1 MENAMKHFLLLCGC
15 LAALTACADSK
26 PDNPQPPKFIEL
38 KYGSSVEEDGLRISF
53 ASVSNDSRCPAGAQ
67 CVWEGNAEIV
77 LELSGDGNHAA
88 VLNTNPQFPQSYRTS
103 EHVVTLKELKP
114 YPEAGQEIVMQDY
127 IAVLTAEKK

>member
-1 MENAMKHFLLLCGC
+1 MKHFLLLCGC

-26 PDNPQPPKFIEL
+26 PDNSQPPKFIEL

-53 ASVSNDSRCPAGAQ
+53 ASVSNDSRCPAGVQ